1 MLYAGLDFHKYFSPG
16 TVMDNRDEMRN
27 GISSLERMQ
36 FGKGEL

>member
-16 TVMDNRDEMRN
+16 TVMDNRGEMRN

-36 FGKGEL
+36 FEKGEL